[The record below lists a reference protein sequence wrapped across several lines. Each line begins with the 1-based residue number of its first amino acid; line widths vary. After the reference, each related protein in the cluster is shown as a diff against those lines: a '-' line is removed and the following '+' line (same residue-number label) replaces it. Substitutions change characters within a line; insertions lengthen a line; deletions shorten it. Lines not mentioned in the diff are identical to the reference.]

1 MPLRISCVCVCV
13 CAFISFQI
21 YLGNNDVFVRAA
33 VPAKLAWEEK
43 GRQCENMLRSQSLR
57 DYSRRRRRRR
67 LASHSLPTKKQR
79 DNGTGN
85 LFDPYHAQKQMSW
98 NATDTA
104 CEWEMTGR
112 A

>member
-1 MPLRISCVCVCV
+1 MCLCERQCQPSLPGRKKGGSGRICCGVKV
-13 CAFISFQI
+13 CATIH
-21 YLGNNDVFVRAA
+21 AA
-33 VPAKLAWEEK
+33 ACLTFLTYGKAA
-43 GRQCENMLRSQSLR
+43 RQWAE
-57 DYSRRRRRRR
+57 
-67 LASHSLPTKKQR
+67 
-79 DNGTGN
+79 N

>member
-1 MPLRISCVCVCV
+1 MCPCVFAREAEPDEPTGKKKGDGARICYEVKV
-13 CAFISFQI
+13 CATIH
-21 YLGNNDVFVRAA
+21 A
-33 VPAKLAWEEK
+33 VP
-43 GRQCENMLRSQSLR
+43 S
-57 DYSRRRRRRR
+57 
-67 LASHSLPTKKQR
+67 SHSLPMNAARQCAA
-79 DNGTGN
+79 N

>member
-1 MPLRISCVCVCV
+1 
-13 CAFISFQI
+13 
-21 YLGNNDVFVRAA
+21 
-33 VPAKLAWEEK
+33 
-43 GRQCENMLRSQSLR
+43 MLQSQSLH
-57 DYSRRRRRRR
+57 DYSRRRC
-67 LASHSLPTKKQR
+67 LPHIPYLPTKKLR
-79 DNGTGN
+79 DNGPEN